1 MIDLMID
8 CHLSAIN
15 GLDPRR
21 RPGFK
26 FEIVGF
32 DFILDEDLR
41 VWLIE
46 VNTCPYM
53 GPVLTQNYPNFMLD
67 MLDDTFKLTV
77 DQFFL
82 NERLSPEDVSTSVS
96 NNKSSYDTT
105 QAAPTQYECLWS
117 IDKQINKRSNLGL
130 ISGDQEAL

>member
-1 MIDLMID
+1 MQRMIDLMID
-8 CHLSAIN
+8 CHLSAVHA
-15 GLDPRR
+15 LDPRR

-82 NERLSPEDVSTSVS
+82 NERLAPDEVSTSVS
-96 NNKSSYDTT
+96 NSNKVDASSLNSS
-105 QAAPTQYECLWS
+105 APT
-117 IDKQINKRSNLGL
+117 
-130 ISGDQEAL
+130 